1 MTILFKIAL
10 VVGAVCVFAF
20 ILRKIRRSEI
30 KISDSTFWFLFAA
43 SLVLLALFPHI
54 AFFFSNVLGIE
65 SPANFVFLYVIAV
78 LLIREFISTVEIS
91 KLRSRLATLAQN
103 EALRDEASLKAG
115 ETAEDARD
123 DGSR

>member
-91 KLRSRLATLAQN
+91 KLRSRLATFAQN